1 MKVCHFREDFR
12 QKNWRQKNGKSFT
25 CLDQKLDCDLELIF
39 SPFFCLQ
46 FFCLESFLLALSAWF
61 RLRRPG
67 DRRALPAITDRL
79 TNSPDCACECGGLVY
94 PTLRMKAKLITVVPV
109 YNGAEFIEQ
118 ALQSV
123 AA

>member
-46 FFCLESFLLALSAWF
+46 FFCLESFLLALSVWF
-61 RLRRPG
+61 RLRRPE
-67 DRRALPAITDRL
+67 DSRALPPPRAGCNNENCRDFVQQNSACQQARFCVYWL
-79 TNSPDCACECGGLVY
+79 GCLRFLAKTN
-94 PTLRMKAKLITVVPV
+94 
-109 YNGAEFIEQ
+109 Q
-118 ALQSV
+118 AAPLE
-123 AA
+123 

>member
-46 FFCLESFLLALSAWF
+46 FFCLESFLLALSVWF
-61 RLRRPG
+61 RLGRPE
-67 DRRALPAITDRL
+67 DRRALPAAVAEASLPALGFFCWNRKIVICSREFL
-79 TNSPDCACECGGLVY
+79 CQMPLHPN
-94 PTLRMKAKLITVVPV
+94 PV
-109 YNGAEFIEQ
+109 TAE
-118 ALQSV
+118 
-123 AA
+123 